1 MAKSNKIIFLVI
13 GALVLLAVQEFI
25 DLPGNSRLWGEIQN
39 TGHTPLFGVISVII
53 LQLLALSKEKKRTSV
68 SRQYLIAFILTIAI
82 GAASEVAQLFEN
94 RDADIWDFV
103 RDTAGA
109 IAFLGLAFSIDR
121 RVDTGEKFMRLK
133 LLARSIGVVAML
145 GGLVPLTLWSI
156 AYIDRDRA
164 FPIICN
170 FESVLEAKFYDT
182 LFTTYSISGPPNGWD
197 KKDGKRVGK
206 ILFQNVKYPQ
216 FSFDE
221 PFPNW
226 NGYNNLVFDAY
237 LDSDSSQELMLI
249 IWDTESNQSW
259 EDRYN
264 GKMRIKSGLNH
275 IHVPIDEIKRGPQSR
290 MMDMSRIE
298 ELDFTLIQ
306 PPRPTYLYMD
316 DIKLE
321 K

>member
-1 MAKSNKIIFLVI
+1 MAKSNKIIFLVL

-39 TGHTPLFGVISVII
+39 TGHTPLFGVISIII
-53 LQLLALSKEKKRTSV
+53 LRLLALSSGKRRTSV
-68 SRQYLIAFILTIAI
+68 SRQYLISFILTIAI
-82 GAASEVAQLFEN
+82 GAASEAAQLFEN

-121 RVDTGEKFMRLK
+121 RVDMGEKFRRLK
-133 LLARSIGVVAML
+133 LWARSIGVVAMI
-145 GGLVPLTLWSI
+145 GALVPLTLWSI

-182 LFTTYSISGPPNGWD
+182 LFASYSISGPPNGWD

-206 ILFQNVKYPQ
+206 ILFQNVNYPQ
-216 FSFDE
+216 FSFEE
-221 PFPNW
+221 PYPDW
-226 NGYNNLVFDAY
+226 RGYSYLVFDSY
-237 LDSDSSQELMLI
+237 LDSDSLQELGLL
-249 IWDTESNQSW
+249 IWDSESNQSL

-264 GKMRIKSGLNH
+264 GKVIIKPGLNH
-275 IHVPIDEIKRGPQSR
+275 IRVLLDEIMRGPQAR
-290 MMDMSRIE
+290 PMDMTSII
-298 ELDFTLIQ
+298 ELDFELIQ
-306 PPRPTYLYMD
+306 PVKPTYLYLD
-316 DIKLE
+316 DIRLE